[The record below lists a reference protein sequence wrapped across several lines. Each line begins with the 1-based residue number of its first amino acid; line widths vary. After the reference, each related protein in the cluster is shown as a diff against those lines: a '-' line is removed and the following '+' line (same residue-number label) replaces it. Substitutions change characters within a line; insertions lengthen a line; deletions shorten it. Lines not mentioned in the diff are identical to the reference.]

1 MYASLRRVARWLM
14 PALALVLVLSVFS
27 PQATS
32 SQEAGSTAITT
43 VALNM
48 RSGPGLSNGIVTV
61 IPAGATVQVT
71 GAAQSGFLPVSWNGS
86 TGWASS
92 SYLTLS
98 GSSGTPSGSATGS
111 ASTTVSLN
119 MRSGPGT
126 GYGIIRVLPAGTTV
140 SLTGQRSGE
149 FVSISYSS
157 SSGWVAERYLT
168 SGSAAPAPAPAPQP
182 QPAPAVGTATTTVAL
197 HLRSGP
203 GSWNAS
209 LAVMPAGA
217 TVTVTGTARDGWLPI
232 TYNGISGWSASQFL
246 QTGSAPAPAPDPQPA
261 PPASSSMVATTN
273 LNMRSGPSL
282 SNAVITVIPAGS
294 AVSVTGGAQSGFLP
308 VTYGGSSGWASA
320 TYLREGSA
328 SSPTPAPGGGGSGI
342 IWPVSGGTWSI
353 IQGYNGGTH
362 QNRSSTAQYYYALD
376 IARTDG
382 ATAGQPVYAPASGTV
397 LWQDAGSGG
406 IAINMGNGYT
416 IALFHGT
423 FDGSLVRGSQ
433 VSQGQYIGTVSGPG
447 GAGYAST
454 PHIDM
459 TLWYTGGGGRAA
471 APYTGANAISGTSFP
486 DNGGW
491 NQHGGT
497 TFNP

>member
-1 MYASLRRVARWLM
+1 MYVSLRGVVRWLM
-14 PALALVLVLSVFS
+14 PALALVLILSVLAPHTS
-27 PQATS
+27 MAQQAD
-32 SQEAGSTAITT
+32 STAMTT
-43 VALNM
+43 AALNM
-48 RSGPGLSNGIVTV
+48 RSGPGLSNAVVTV
-61 IPAGATVQVT
+61 IPSGSTVQVT
-71 GAAQSGFLPVSWNGS
+71 GSAQSGFLPVSWNGS
-86 TGWASS
+86 SGWASAN
-92 SYLTLS
+92 YLSVS
-98 GSSGTPSGSATGS
+98 GSGETSSGSATGS
-111 ASTTVSLN
+111 ASTTASLN

-126 GYGIIRVLPAGTTV
+126 GYSIIRVLPAGTTV

-149 FVSISYSS
+149 FVSIAYSS
-157 SSGWVAERYLT
+157 SYGWVSERYLT
-168 SGSAAPAPAPAPQP
+168 GGGASAAPAPQP
-182 QPAPAVGTATTTVAL
+182 EPAPAVGTATTTAAL

-209 LAVMPAGA
+209 LTVMPSGA
-217 TVTVTGTARDGWLPI
+217 TVSVTGTARDGWLPI
-232 TYNGISGWSASQFL
+232 TYNGISGWSASQYL
-246 QTGSAPAPAPDPQPA
+246 RTGSAPAPAPAPEPA
-261 PPASSSMVATTN
+261 PPTSSSMVTTAN

-282 SNAVITVIPAGS
+282 SNAVVTVIPAGS
-294 AVSVTGGAQSGFLP
+294 SVSVTGGAQSGFLP
-308 VTYGGSSGWASA
+308 VIYSGSSGWASA
-320 TYLREGSA
+320 SYLREGSA
-328 SSPTPAPGGGGSGI
+328 SSPSPAPGGGGSGI
-342 IWPVSGGTWSI
+342 IWPVKGGTWSI

-382 ATAGQPVYAPASGTV
+382 STAGQPVYAPASGTV

-406 IAINMGNGYT
+406 IAIDMGNGYT
-416 IALFHGT
+416 IAMFHGT
-423 FDGSLVRGSQ
+423 FDGSLGRGSR

-471 APYTGANAISGTSFP
+471 APYTGGNAISGMSFA
-486 DNGGW
+486 DTGGW